1 MPSFSISLR
10 RSSAWRRA
18 RALIVVGERRRR
30 SRFDRRLPSGTKS
43 IASRVA
49 RCSGVGR
56 ALRKHH
62 KRFTARFRTDET
74 SRSRTVTPGSRTLR
88 STRRAVARFEERS
101 GNPPTFQLDDL
112 RDLYAM
118 AYHSKV
124 FGKEEYYAPLCSVL
138 DPARGILR
146 SHPTLA
152 RIASPIIG

>member
-56 ALRKHH
+56 ALKETPQALHSPVSHGR
-62 KRFTARFRTDET
+62 DESLEDGDT
-74 SRSRTVTPGSRTLR
+74 
-88 STRRAVARFEERS
+88 
-101 GNPPTFQLDDL
+101 
-112 RDLYAM
+112 
-118 AYHSKV
+118 
-124 FGKEEYYAPLCSVL
+124 GK
-138 DPARGILR
+138 
-146 SHPTLA
+146 
-152 RIASPIIG
+152 